1 MRATY
6 HLAVLALLGAT
17 TFGGLDV
24 GRPDAASAAA
34 PSPTPT
40 AQSQLISTSLTAPL
54 SIGSAGGGQA
64 VTVQQAVTQ
73 VAATDGADAPA
84 PVSPAPARWV
94 QNFKSTELFDGP
106 DRNARSLGTA
116 AQFST
121 FELVDDDGAGG
132 RAKLFDR
139 GQGVGRLPSQV
150 WANPADFGPAGP
162 PKPEFALAAGGTVN
176 PVTGKKAPE
185 RVGTGWP
192 RVPSAEAAVVID
204 GESGAV
210 LYGKNA
216 YERLAPASL
225 TKILTAIVA
234 IEAGRPEDRVK
245 VDVDASTMWDSTVMG
260 LEPGEVLTLETLL
273 YGLMLPSGNDAA
285 VAIARYIGGSEAR
298 FMEMMNE
305 RVRTLGLQDSQFR
318 NPHGLDED
326 GHYSTPY
333 DLTMMARYGMENSL
347 FYNLSATKTWQGEG
361 YTLNNLNKLL
371 GQYPGADGVKVG
383 FTDAA
388 GRCLVASA
396 TRNGKRV
403 FVTVLKSFDPAG
415 DSRMLLDYAFQNFK
429 W

>member
-6 HLAVLALLGAT
+6 HIAVLALLGAT
-17 TFGGLDV
+17 TVGGFGGGEARSEV
-24 GRPDAASAAA
+24 AAAAA
-34 PSPTPT
+34 PSATPT

-54 SIGSAGGGQA
+54 SIGAATGGDAG
-64 VTVQQAVTQ
+64 TVQQAAAAEPPPTVLAPR
-73 VAATDGADAPA
+73 AAT
-84 PVSPAPARWV
+84 PARWV
-94 QNFKSTELFDGP
+94 QNFEVTELFDGP
-106 DRNARSLGTA
+106 DGNARGLGTA
-116 AQFST
+116 SQFST
-121 FELVDDDGAGG
+121 FELLEDGAGG
-132 RAKLFDR
+132 RVKLYDR
-139 GQGVGRLPSQV
+139 GQGVGRLPSVV
-150 WANPADFGPAGP
+150 WADPADFGPAGP
-162 PKPEFALAAGGTVN
+162 PKPEFELATGGTIN

-185 RVGTGWP
+185 RVGTSWP
-192 RVPSAEAAVVID
+192 RIPSAEAAVVID

-216 YERLAPASL
+216 YQRIAPASL

-234 IEAGRPEDRVK
+234 IENGRAQDKVK
-245 VDVDASTMWDSTVMG
+245 VDVDASKMWDSTVMG

-285 VAIARYIGGSEAR
+285 LAIARHIGGSESR

-305 RVRTLGLQDSQFR
+305 RVRTLGLQDSHFR

-333 DLTMMARYGMENSL
+333 DLTMLARYGMQDGL

-403 FVTVLKSFDPAG
+403 FVTVQRSFDPAG

>member
-6 HLAVLALLGAT
+6 HIAVLALLGAT
-17 TFGGLDV
+17 TVGGIDSGEARSEPV
-24 GRPDAASAAA
+24 AAA
-34 PSPTPT
+34 SPTPT
-40 AQSQLISTSLTAPL
+40 AQSQLITASLTAPL
-54 SIGSAGGGQA
+54 SIGSAVGSDAG
-64 VTVQQAVTQ
+64 TVQQAV
-73 VAATDGADAPA
+73 ATEPPA
-84 PVSPAPARWV
+84 PIAGVETARAARWV
-94 QNFKSTELFDGP
+94 QNFKTTELFDGP
-106 DRNARSLGTA
+106 DAKARSLGTA
-116 AQFST
+116 VQFST
-121 FELVDDDGAGG
+121 CELIDEGAGS

-139 GQGVGRLPSQV
+139 GQGTGRLPSLV
-150 WANPADFGPAGP
+150 WANPSDLGPAGP
-162 PKPEFALAAGGTVN
+162 PKPEFELAAGGTVN

-185 RVGTGWP
+185 RVGSGWP
-192 RVPSAEAAVVID
+192 RIPSAEAAVVID

-216 YERLAPASL
+216 HERLAPASL

-234 IEAGRPEDRVK
+234 IEHGRAQDRVK

-260 LEPGEVLTLETLL
+260 LEPGEVLSLETLL
-273 YGLMLPSGNDAA
+273 FGLMLPSGNDAA
-285 VAIARYIGGSEAR
+285 LAIARHVGGSEAR
-298 FMEMMNE
+298 FLDMMNE
-305 RVRTLGLQDSQFR
+305 RVKTLGLWGSHFR

-333 DLTMMARYGMENSL
+333 DLTMLARHGMQDGL

-403 FVTVLKSFDPAG
+403 FVTVQRSFDPAG

>member
-24 GRPDAASAAA
+24 GRSETAAAAA

-40 AQSQLISTSLTAPL
+40 IQSQLISTSLTAPL
-54 SIGSAGGGQA
+54 SIGSAGGGETG
-64 VTVQQAVTQ
+64 TVQQAVAQ
-73 VAATDGADAPA
+73 VAATDAPA
-84 PVSPAPARWV
+84 APASSAPARWV

-106 DRNARSLGTA
+106 DGNARSLGTA

-121 FELVDDDGAGG
+121 FELIDDGAGG

-162 PKPEFALAAGGTVN
+162 PTPEFELAVGGTVN

-204 GESGAV
+204 GESGAI

-216 YERLAPASL
+216 HERLAPASL

-234 IEAGRPEDRVK
+234 IEAGRTQDRVK
-245 VDVDASTMWDSTVMG
+245 VDVDASKMWDSTVMG
-260 LEPGEVLTLETLL
+260 LEPGEVLSLETLL

-285 VAIARYIGGSEAR
+285 LAIARHIGGSEAR
-298 FMEMMNE
+298 FMDMMNE
-305 RVRTLGLQDSQFR
+305 RVRTLGLQGSHFR

-333 DLTMMARYGMENSL
+333 DLTMLARHGMQDGL
-347 FYNLSATKTWQGEG
+347 FYNLSATKTWQAEG

-403 FVTVLKSFDPAG
+403 FVTVQRSFDPAG